1 MPVAGSRPLLH
12 PSQRAGAS
20 REPER
25 PPIVKADLARFRE
38 ATYQLVSQT
47 FLYPKEERLEAV
59 AAVADELWKASDA
72 LAPLAFYVRWREL
85 LGVLRQ
91 VDQQD
96 ARAIQGRYVS
106 LFAANSTGVPCQ
118 PYESAYRE
126 ASGEGTG
133 WVLAQLEGTYAAAGV
148 SVAGT
153 TGEMPDHVSVEMEYL
168 AFLCGQEAEAWEQ
181 ERVNEASAALGK
193 QKRFLGRHLSVWF
206 PLFARRVA
214 AADSDGVFRTISE
227 GAQAFMGHDVDLID
241 ALLQATPVEAEAG

>member
-12 PSQRAGAS
+12 PSQRTGAS
-20 REPER
+20 REPEQ
-25 PPIVKADLARFRE
+25 PPIARGDLARFRE
-38 ATYQLVSQT
+38 ATYQVVSQT
-47 FLYPKEERLEAV
+47 FLYPKAERLKAV
-59 AAVADELWKASDA
+59 ASVAGELWKASDA
-72 LAPLAFYVRWREL
+72 LAPLAFFVRWREM
-85 LGVLRQ
+85 LGVLQ
-91 VDQQD
+91 QINQQD

-126 ASGEGTG
+126 PSGEGAG

-148 SVAGT
+148 SVAGR
-153 TGEMPDHVSVEMEYL
+153 TGVMPDHVSVEMEYL

-181 ERVNEASAALGK
+181 ERVSEASAALGK

-214 AADSDGVFRTISE
+214 AADGGGVFATISD
-227 GAQAFMGHDVDLID
+227 GAQAFMGFDIDLID
-241 ALLQATPVEAEAG
+241 ALLQATPAEAKDR